1 MKMLIVLNKY
11 LELLSRLVYS
21 LLMNVDVIS
30 FDKWTIYNTHACNM

>member
-30 FDKWTIYNTHACNM
+30 FD

>member
-1 MKMLIVLNKY
+1 MWNQNKVKRELMKMLIVLNKY

-30 FDKWTIYNTHACNM
+30 FD